1 MSIRYGYNIGSSSA
15 AALRDRCGLSKSA
28 PVIMCLASFPASV
41 VRCVLSCAHRVRDP
55 RELRPLPSLWLPVPA
70 AIRAGSSEPIRAQNA
85 AGILSEY
92 RSSSAPDPLRMLPPD
107 QRAGE
112 AVNRRRF
119 RSAAAGF
126 CPDQRSSSAV
136 SCRPRSVRGSASVP
150 ACSASG
156 IFARISGAALHPERS
171 EMLTEHR
178 CACLRD
184 RCGRSG

>member
-1 MSIRYGYNIGSSSA
+1 MGTISG
-15 AALRDRCGLSKSA
+15 AALRLRSVTAAAYQKARRSSCAGHRFRPLWFAAFFPARTVSGILGSCARCRRSGCRFRLQSVQDLRNRSERRTRPGSSRNIGAALRRIRCECCRRISA
-28 PVIMCLASFPASV
+28 PS
-41 VRCVLSCAHRVRDP
+41 
-55 RELRPLPSLWLPVPA
+55 
-70 AIRAGSSEPIRAQNA
+70 
-85 AGILSEY
+85 
-92 RSSSAPDPLRMLPPD
+92 
-107 QRAGE
+107 E

-126 CPDQRSSSAV
+126 CPDQRSSSAG

>member
-1 MSIRYGYNIGSSSA
+1 MGTISG
-15 AALRDRCGLSKSA
+15 AALRLRSVTAAAYQKARRSSCAWHRFRPLWFAAFFPARTVSGILGSCARCRRISA
-28 PVIMCLASFPASV
+28 P
-41 VRCVLSCAHRVRDP
+41 
-55 RELRPLPSLWLPVPA
+55 
-70 AIRAGSSEPIRAQNA
+70 
-85 AGILSEY
+85 
-92 RSSSAPDPLRMLPPD
+92 
-107 QRAGE
+107 GE

-126 CPDQRSSSAV
+126 CPDQRSSSAG

-178 CACLRD
+178 CTCLRD